1 MFLLLLFLLAAGTA
15 CVPLIVRYL
24 PRFFPRLQLYPA
36 SAWLPTLAGFLM
48 ILSVLLPNIH
58 ISNETATFQQH
69 FVGGG
74 MYSAALYF
82 YAKQLFGWRMPWL
95 VDMLAVFSWVSALG
109 VANKLAEFALLKTG
123 LAAISTSDAY
133 WDLLANTLGGYVGYA
148 LIFKLV
154 HVPNDSKE
162 QP

>member
-1 MFLLLLFLLAAGTA
+1 
-15 CVPLIVRYL
+15 
-24 PRFFPRLQLYPA
+24 
-36 SAWLPTLAGFLM
+36 
-48 ILSVLLPNIH
+48 
-58 ISNETATFQQH
+58 
-69 FVGGG
+69 